1 MPIFKRGCVLLLA
14 MLAAAC
20 SGSGSSPAPSAPSTV
35 PQVPAPTFTLSGVI
49 SAARATGVVP
59 LEGVQVSWTSDP
71 LTGQQSVMTDGSGYY
86 SIPGLPATTGIT
98 VSKYPYR
105 QERRSLWLTGDTRL
119 DLQLVRLDPYHLSGV
134 VSELT
139 PTGLVPVEG
148 AQVTG
153 SFDYP
158 TTTDANGFFRIPAV
172 LYGGD
177 DSYINRLY
185 VIKEGYQTYERAMT
199 FTSDTRLEI
208 QLVRR

>member
-1 MPIFKRGCVLLLA
+1 MPMFKGSCVILLA
-14 MLAAAC
+14 LLAAAC
-20 SGSGSSPAPSAPSTV
+20 SGSGSSPTPSAPSTV
-35 PQVPAPTFTLSGVI
+35 PQVAAPTFTLFGTI
-49 SAARATGVVP
+49 STAKATGAVP
-59 LEGVQVSWTSDP
+59 LEGVQVSSGP
-71 LTGQQSVMTDGSGYY
+71 QSVMTDGNGYY
-86 SIPGLPATTGIT
+86 SIPGLTATSGIVVT
-98 VSKYPYR
+98 KYPYK
-105 QERRSLWLTGDTRL
+105 QERRSLSLSADTRL

-148 AQVTG
+148 ALVTG

-158 TTTDANGFFRIPAV
+158 TTTDANGFFKIPAV

-185 VIKEGYQTYERAMT
+185 VSKEGYKTYEREMP
-199 FTSDTRLEI
+199 FTADTQLEI